1 VVGMHLN
8 KNIFYSIYL
17 IFFLNLIFFSYLSA
31 ETISNCTMDLLNEST
46 TYYLTQDIYCH
57 YSSLSLTA
65 NGATIDCAGHTISY
79 CGEGYDVFAIYVYGN
94 YTTIK
99 NCKFQQTCTN
109 LNNVEIGPV
118 SYDPFR
124 SVLHNSFINNEVY
137 FLPVHYGHASGI
149 WGIGDYSY
157 VANNKFS
164 GSDYGVN
171 AGLSSTIINNNITGG
186 IRAGNNSNVINN
198 QVSGGLYVGSNSLIK
213 DNTVV
218 GGGVSFCGPG
228 PWGPARGLFNIAVLN
243 NTFLITDINYGPI
256 LCCSSNL
263 TFIDD
268 IILINSSSSATD
280 RNAVFLYNS
289 SDIVFQNVLLG
300 ANRQG
305 DIDFE
310 SYGSYNI
317 IASNMTFNASN
328 SPTSIYFT
336 LDEPINVS
344 IDSADSIPSPGMLN
358 VSKYIYIS
366 AYNGNLSVNISYLQ
380 SLGANESLLRL
391 YKYVDNFTLPN
402 GSVLYRWDLVPESG
416 VDTGNKI
423 VFANITGFGIF
434 APLAD
439 VTPPEVNITSPQS
452 NSTLTSLG
460 IKIDGTSIDSSINYT
475 NISIWQGSSLI
486 NSTTTNDTSW
496 YVDFSVPG
504 DGVYNITATAY
515 DQIGNSATAIVEN
528 ITVNTSGGGGG
539 GWCGNGFC
547 EPWLGENVTTC
558 PIDCSSAPIC
568 GNGVCE
574 VGENSTNCPSDCSQ
588 SAYCGDGVCNNG
600 ETCSSCPQDCGSC
613 PPSQYC
619 GDGVCNNGETCSSCP
634 QDCGSCPPSGGGGTS
649 CPSGMTKCGG
659 VCVDT
664 YSDPSNCGSCGI
676 SCQDGQICS
685 NGVCVCPSGLT
696 LCNGE
701 CVNLLYNPDNCGS
714 CGNKCVLGVC
724 VNGQCQLNC
733 PEGYYFLN
741 NQCIPYTICETGQTP
756 CGSTCCLSTQ
766 TCDQNTLSC
775 YPPICPAGKTQC
787 GYNCVDLSSDLSNCG
802 SCGHSCPVGQ
812 ICHNSKCIGIPT
824 LETCPEFAPNKC
836 GTTCTDLS
844 KDPSNCGA
852 CGNKCKASESCI
864 NGECTL
870 IPSCPLGSFACGNN
884 CCGVSQTC
892 DPNTLTCTPSIC
904 QSGQTQCGSVC
915 IDTSSDRFNCG
926 GCGITCDIEEQC
938 ISGKCVSSTCGNG
951 KCDLTENCSTC
962 SQDCGSCQCSA
973 PTPDLCNGRCTNIL
987 SDSSNC
993 GACSNECQIGYSC
1006 DNGVCKGMINAN
1018 CTTDSDCSQGNCI
1031 NNKCQFIT
1039 CTKDSDCLSTQYC
1052 NTNLNL
1058 CTDGCSS
1065 DSACQSIAGPSY
1077 KCQLSTHQCVT
1088 CPENTVYQNGAC
1100 VNDSGTYQP
1109 IPYQPSPDNP
1119 SSLTSRPTFSSK
1131 SSPKV
1136 FFQEQKQAAL
1146 DQLFDIFGTSKTRL
1160 LAYDQ
1165 CLRGSLCSTSD
1176 DCCGAPCLDSRCACS
1191 VSVCTTTA
1199 DCCSGYCENGKCTSP
1214 KSTSLFFLD
1223 SISSAFS
1230 RSGCSGL
1237 IEECSP
1243 DEKTCISSC
1252 NGLNILLIASSAGLG
1267 AYLWSFFSNPVI
1279 GLSAAFLPIIIG
1291 ISTYPFVGIISAIF
1305 IFTFVYSRS
1314 LEKIQI

>member
-1 VVGMHLN
+1 
-8 KNIFYSIYL
+8 
-17 IFFLNLIFFSYLSA
+17 
-31 ETISNCTMDLLNEST
+31 
-46 TYYLTQDIYCH
+46 
-57 YSSLSLTA
+57 
-65 NGATIDCAGHTISY
+65 
-79 CGEGYDVFAIYVYGN
+79 
-94 YTTIK
+94 
-99 NCKFQQTCTN
+99 
-109 LNNVEIGPV
+109 
-118 SYDPFR
+118 
-124 SVLHNSFINNEVY
+124 
-137 FLPVHYGHASGI
+137 
-149 WGIGDYSY
+149 
-157 VANNKFS
+157 
-164 GSDYGVN
+164 
-171 AGLSSTIINNNITGG
+171 
-186 IRAGNNSNVINN
+186 
-198 QVSGGLYVGSNSLIK
+198 
-213 DNTVV
+213 
-218 GGGVSFCGPG
+218 
-228 PWGPARGLFNIAVLN
+228 
-243 NTFLITDINYGPI
+243 
-256 LCCSSNL
+256 
-263 TFIDD
+263 
-268 IILINSSSSATD
+268 
-280 RNAVFLYNS
+280 
-289 SDIVFQNVLLG
+289 
-300 ANRQG
+300 
-305 DIDFE
+305 
-310 SYGSYNI
+310 
-317 IASNMTFNASN
+317 
-328 SPTSIYFT
+328 
-336 LDEPINVS
+336 
-344 IDSADSIPSPGMLN
+344 
-358 VSKYIYIS
+358 
-366 AYNGNLSVNISYLQ
+366 
-380 SLGANESLLRL
+380 
-391 YKYVDNFTLPN
+391 
-402 GSVLYRWDLVPESG
+402 
-416 VDTGNKI
+416 
-423 VFANITGFGIF
+423 
-434 APLAD
+434 
-439 VTPPEVNITSPQS
+439 
-452 NSTLTSLG
+452 
-460 IKIDGTSIDSSINYT
+460 
-475 NISIWQGSSLI
+475 
-486 NSTTTNDTSW
+486 
-496 YVDFSVPG
+496 
-504 DGVYNITATAY
+504 
-515 DQIGNSATAIVEN
+515 
-528 ITVNTSGGGGG
+528 
-539 GWCGNGFC
+539 
-547 EPWLGENVTTC
+547 
-558 PIDCSSAPIC
+558 
-568 GNGVCE
+568 
-574 VGENSTNCPSDCSQ
+574 
-588 SAYCGDGVCNNG
+588 
-600 ETCSSCPQDCGSC
+600 
-613 PPSQYC
+613 
-619 GDGVCNNGETCSSCP
+619 
-634 QDCGSCPPSGGGGTS
+634 
-649 CPSGMTKCGG
+649 MTKCGG

-664 YSDPSNCGSCGI
+664 YSDPSNCGSCGV

-685 NGVCVCPSGLT
+685 NGACVCPSGLT

-701 CVNLLYNPDNCGS
+701 CVNLLYNSNNCGS

-756 CGSTCCLSTQ
+756 CGNTCCLSTQ

-787 GYNCVDLSSDLSNCG
+787 GYNCVDLSSDPSNCG
-802 SCGHSCPVGQ
+802 SCGHSCPAGQ
-812 ICHNSKCIGIPT
+812 ICNNSKCIGIST

-836 GTTCTDLS
+836 GTICTNLNND
-844 KDPSNCGA
+844 KNNCGS

-864 NGECTL
+864 NGVCTL

-926 GCGITCDIEEQC
+926 GCGITCDISEQC

-962 SQDCGSCQCSA
+962 PADCGSCQCSV

-993 GACSNECQIGYSC
+993 GACGNECQIGYTC
-1006 DNGVCKGMINAN
+1006 ENGVCKGMINAN

-1058 CTDGCSS
+1058 CVDGCSS
-1065 DSACQSIAGPSY
+1065 DSACQSIAGSSY

-1100 VNDSGTYQP
+1100 VNESGTYQP
-1109 IPYQPSPDNP
+1109 IPYQPSQNNP

-1191 VSVCTTTA
+1191 TSVCTTTA

-1243 DEKTCISSC
+1243 DEKTCVSYC
-1252 NGLNILLIASSAGLG
+1252 NGLNMLLIASSAGLG
-1267 AYLWSFFSNPVI
+1267 AYLWSFFANPVI
-1279 GLSAAFLPIIIG
+1279 GLAAAFLSIIIG